1 MFHISDIIKK
11 FVPITLFEN
20 FENPEKELCVSFF
33 LPVLPLKNVTHWC
46 SGKLLKRF
54 YLAD

>member
-11 FVPITLFEN
+11 FVPITLFKN